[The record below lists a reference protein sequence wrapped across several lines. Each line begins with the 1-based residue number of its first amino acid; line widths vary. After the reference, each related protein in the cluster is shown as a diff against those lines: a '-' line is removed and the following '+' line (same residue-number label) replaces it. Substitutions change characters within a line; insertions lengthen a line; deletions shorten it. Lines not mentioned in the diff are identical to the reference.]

1 MNTIYKNDLELW
13 SNLTFKTR
21 CYRKNF
27 DLTTENENIITEY
40 EGSVSELNVFRKKPP
55 FVIGEFGFSVWN
67 IELGNLLGVDFN
79 ALIKSFSMED
89 TYNELM
95 QTINNNELDITK
107 YKKIVLLHSFIIRA
121 DYRKHGITEEF
132 IEFIYRDFHN
142 GTCAII
148 ALVKPFQYNVIDCDY
163 YLNHKSVQNMN
174 IFGDF
179 EKLEKIPANEYYSL
193 DELYK
198 KNDIESN
205 EYRLFSVAT
214 KCGFSRIGESHLFRF
229 LPEKIIERMLKKMNE
244 FKKLNN
250 PKNS

>member
-1 MNTIYKNDLELW
+1 MNTIYKNDIELW

-27 DLTTENENIITEY
+27 DLVTEDENIITEY
-40 EGSVSELNVFRKKPP
+40 EGSVSELNIFRKKPP

-67 IELGNLLGVDFN
+67 IELGNLLGIN
-79 ALIKSFSMED
+79 LNKLIGSFSMED

-95 QTINNNELDITK
+95 KTITSKEFDITK

-132 IEFIYRDFHN
+132 IEFLYRDFYDKN
-142 GTCAII
+142 IAII

-163 YLNHKSVQNMN
+163 YLNHKLVQNMN

-179 EKLEKIPANEYYSL
+179 EKLEKIPATEYYSL
-193 DELYK
+193 DKLYS

-214 KCGFSRIGESHLFRF
+214 RCGFSRISESHLFTF
-229 LPEKIIERMLKKMNE
+229 TPEKTIERMLKKMNE
-244 FKKLNN
+244 FKKLYNV
-250 PKNS
+250 KNL